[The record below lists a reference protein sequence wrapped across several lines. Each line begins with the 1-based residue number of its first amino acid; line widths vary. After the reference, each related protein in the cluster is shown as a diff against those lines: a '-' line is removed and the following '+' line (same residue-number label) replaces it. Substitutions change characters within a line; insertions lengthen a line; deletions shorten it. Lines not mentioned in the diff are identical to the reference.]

1 MTTPNTDHRTAPR
14 YALDAAVRG
23 QIGALPFEARLQ
35 DVSATGAAVVGMGG
49 VGYENNAF
57 VQLHMDGIG
66 ARDGYIRRAI
76 PEGFAV
82 EFIDN
87 DKEQQKKL
95 EAMAK
100 FRAVSA

>member
-1 MTTPNTDHRTAPR
+1 
-14 YALDAAVRG
+14 
-23 QIGALPFEARLQ
+23 
-35 DVSATGAAVVGMGG
+35 MGG

-66 ARDGYIRRAI
+66 TRDGYIRRAI

-82 EFIDN
+82 EFIDK
-87 DKEQQKKL
+87 DEEQQKKL
-95 EAMAK
+95 EAMAR